1 MTEYSSTD
9 HSVISALLDDE
20 PLDAAE
26 LARALADPAGRRV
39 LLDLVALRQL
49 VREDGPD
56 VAAGLVRSSTSRTAW
71 LVAAAVI
78 LAISGTWFVTSRVSA
93 APPRPDRVIHALESK
108 RLLDWQ
114 EKCDG
119 FPGPGVGDA
128 S

>member
-1 MTEYSSTD
+1 MTEHSSTD

-26 LARALADPAGRRV
+26 LARALADPAGRRL

-56 VAAGLVRSSTSRTAW
+56 VAAGLVRSSASRTAW

-78 LAISGTWFVTSRVSA
+78 LAISGTWFVASRVSA
-93 APPRPDRVIHALESK
+93 APPRPDRVITLE
-108 RLLDWQ
+108 RGVDWQ
-114 EKCDG
+114 EK
-119 FPGPGVGDA
+119 
-128 S
+128 